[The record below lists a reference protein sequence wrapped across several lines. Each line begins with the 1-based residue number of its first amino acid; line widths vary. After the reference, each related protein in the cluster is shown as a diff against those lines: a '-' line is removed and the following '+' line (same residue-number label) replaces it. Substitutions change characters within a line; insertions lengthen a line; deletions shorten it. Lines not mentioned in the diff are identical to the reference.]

1 MPLGYHS
8 YVTEITF
15 HFSDA
20 LRRRIYFNPK
30 RSPRGTRADRT
41 HLPAEAGARM
51 DRSPYAKALLF
62 LFCSL
67 CAYAGTAQAAGGT
80 DPTGPLRR
88 KVLIIGIDGMRP
100 DVLFSANAP
109 NLQALIRSGA
119 YASDAAA
126 DNLAPGG
133 PGWASALT
141 GIWHGRH
148 APPGS
153 ATAAGGAPPDPAFFA
168 RIEQTRPDLRTACI
182 VNWDQ
187 GLDRLLSG
195 IDQASTPGSDDSVA
209 SRAATLLM
217 RGDPD
222 VLFLHFGEPGLAGSR
237 FGFSRFS
244 PPYRHA
250 VARTDARIGQVLE
263 ALQAR
268 PALYGEEWLILC
280 TTDHGSGRR
289 RYGQET
295 PASRNAFLLVSG
307 NGSSRGST
315 IPGASLVDLAP
326 TVMAFLGL
334 PVDPL
339 WGWEGRPVGLETPV
353 EAMQAKTAPNQV
365 PGALP
370 VPGGG

>member
-1 MPLGYHS
+1 M
-8 YVTEITF
+8 V
-15 HFSDA
+15 
-20 LRRRIYFNPK
+20 
-30 RSPRGTRADRT
+30 RT
-41 HLPAEAGARM
+41 
-51 DRSPYAKALLF
+51 PYAKALLF
-62 LFCSL
+62 LFCTL
-67 CAYAGTAQAAGGT
+67 CAHAGIARGAGGT
-80 DPTGPLRR
+80 ASDAPLRR

-109 NLQALIRSGA
+109 NLQALIRGGA

-133 PGWASALT
+133 PGWTSVLT

-148 APPGS
+148 AASGSGPGS
-153 ATAAGGAPPDPAFFA
+153 GAAGDGPLDPAFFA
-168 RIEQTRPDLRTACI
+168 RIEQTRPDLRTAGV
-182 VNWDQ
+182 VNWEQ

-195 IDQASTPGSDDSVA
+195 IDMASTPGSDDSVA
-209 SRAATLLM
+209 SRAASLLM

-222 VLFLHFGEPGLAGSR
+222 VLFLHFGEPGVAGAR

-244 PPYRHA
+244 PPYRYA
-250 VARTDARIGQVLE
+250 VARADERVGRVLE

-280 TTDHGSGRR
+280 TTDHGSGKR

-307 NGSSRGST
+307 NGSARGTT
-315 IPGASLVDLAP
+315 IAGASLVDLAP

-334 PVDPL
+334 TVDPL
-339 WGWEGRPVGLETPV
+339 WGWEGRPVGLEAPI
-353 EAMQAKTAPNQV
+353 EAMQAKQAPAQV